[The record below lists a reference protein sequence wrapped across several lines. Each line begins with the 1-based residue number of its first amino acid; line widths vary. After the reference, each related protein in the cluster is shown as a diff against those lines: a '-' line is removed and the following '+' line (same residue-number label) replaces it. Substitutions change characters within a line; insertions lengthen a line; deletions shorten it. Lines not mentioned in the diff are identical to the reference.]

1 MASKRK
7 TRAGDAPFPEPD
19 MLPFMNLIFML
30 ILAMVSMSA
39 LLPLGVISSEAQK
52 LSSGMTSSMPEND
65 KKPLNL
71 TLFITDKGFNLSSRG
86 VVRMGDKPDPT
97 NPSKKLPLIP
107 MKVIGANGQLE
118 YDYAELRK
126 ELEKIKT
133 DNPTEGSLTITADG
147 KIVFD
152 IIVKS
157 MDSSRK
163 DSSNKPLFPNVSFAA
178 GIVG

>member
-7 TRAGDAPFPEPD
+7 SRAGDAPFPEPD
-19 MLPFMNLIFML
+19 LLPFMNLIFML

-52 LSSGMTSSMPEND
+52 LSSGMAASVPEND

-71 TLFITDKGFNLSSRG
+71 TLFVTDKGFNLSLRG
-86 VVRMGDKPDPT
+86 VVKMSDKQDPT
-97 NPSKKLPLIP
+97 NPAKKLPLIP
-107 MKVIGANGQLE
+107 MKADASGELD

-152 IIVKS
+152 VIVKC

-163 DSSNKPLFPNVSFAA
+163 GSDNKPLFPNVSFAA